1 MYTFHGNTMAIFV
14 ETFNFVS
21 SYGRVGKECDSK
33 SVESLSE
40 KFRIL
45 LVALC
50 TGKTIRFLNW

>member
-1 MYTFHGNTMAIFV
+1 MAIFV

-21 SYGRVGKECDSK
+21 SYGREGKECDSK